1 VRLVFYLYFHFAAQL
16 LIMNAQN
23 GLVYESNYKSGLRIV
38 NASSVTEDPT
48 GAGFYEAAFLDGG
61 CFLLFH
67 AMSS

>member
-1 VRLVFYLYFHFAAQL
+1 
-16 LIMNAQN
+16 MNAQN

-48 GAGFYEAAFLDGG
+48 GAGFYEAAFFDGG

-67 AMSS
+67 AMTS